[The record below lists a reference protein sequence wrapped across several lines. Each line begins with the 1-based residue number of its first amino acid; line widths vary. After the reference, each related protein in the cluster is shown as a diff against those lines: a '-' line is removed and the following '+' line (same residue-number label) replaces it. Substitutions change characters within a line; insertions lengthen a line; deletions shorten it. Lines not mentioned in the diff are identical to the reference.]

1 MTIGFRRIVVE
12 TAVENTV
19 YAKPLAETSELRT
32 EHFIVGKNVVTFGYR
47 QSVAGSD
54 KYGIRLTQRVT
65 GLFDKFFHCQYILL
79 GLKILS
85 LSSRFK
91 PSVGLPNKVFNVNAI
106 SSFTAR
112 LLPAISFGMMA
123 CCGLIGT

>member
-1 MTIGFRRIVVE
+1 MAVEFRRIVVE

-19 YAKPLAETSELRT
+19 YAKPLTETSELRT
-32 EHFIVGKNVVTFGYR
+32 EHFIVGKNVVAFGYR

-54 KYGIRLTQRVT
+54 KYGICLTQRVT
-65 GLFDKFFHCQYILL
+65 GLFDKFFHGQYILL
-79 GLKILS
+79 GLKIVLC
-85 LSSRFK
+85 SSRFK
-91 PSVGLPNKVFNVNAI
+91 PSVGLPNKDFNAKAI